1 VVATI
6 GVLAAAR
13 LGTMVA
19 HLLLLSTGMLAA
31 AVAAGGATMLAAML
45 YYLPHTTL
53 VSAALFLLVG
63 RIAAARG
70 SAADRIVHGPRL
82 RHPVR
87 LGAAWLLLAVA
98 VTGLPPLSGFLG
110 KLMLLTAAP
119 AGLAGGAMWVI
130 FILSGFVSALAM
142 ARAASTVFWEKADRP
157 EDAAPH
163 TQPAAAV
170 ALVLAIGLVPLL
182 VVAAAPLSA
191 HARATAEQLVARRAY
206 LEAVFPPGAAAVARE
221 RRP

>member
-1 VVATI
+1 MPVGLATVVVATI

-31 AVAAGGATMLAAML
+31 AIAAGGATMLAAML

-70 SAADRIVHGPRL
+70 SAADRIVH
-82 RHPVR
+82 
-87 LGAAWLLLAVA
+87 AVA

-119 AGLAGGAMWVI
+119 AGMAGGAMWVI